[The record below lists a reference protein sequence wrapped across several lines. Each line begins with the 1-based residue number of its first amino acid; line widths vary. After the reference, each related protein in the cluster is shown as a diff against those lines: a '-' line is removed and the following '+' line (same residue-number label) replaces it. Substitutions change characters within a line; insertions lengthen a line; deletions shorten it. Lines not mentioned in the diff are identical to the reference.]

1 MPSTVTTTGEQF
13 FITVATG
20 QTPLANG
27 KLADKILFAKI
38 DGLDVTSTP
47 PASETIP
54 AELVDT
60 VDISQWSATNA
71 DTMIFTAVL
80 ESSFGDYEFNWLGLY
95 NSEHDVL
102 IQVAYE
108 PTQTKIATSGQNIG
122 TVLAKTMA
130 LQIKGGAAIFNMQE
144 SAQSWVFDFTG
155 RQRTAE
161 QIQRAAMRGV
171 YGSGT
176 YVTNAGQVTK
186 GASVYQVTTGAAII
200 DGLRVEIPATDTAIA
215 SDTATE
221 NYPFYIY
228 ATVAQTI
235 TGNSVENTIAI
246 ETSQTTLDDYT
257 GTHGEKFAR
266 VLIATLTDENTITD
280 NREYITDALTLARP
294 ATTTTPGLVSLSN
307 STTSDSETEAA
318 TPKAVKS
325 AKDAAAA
332 AQSTANTGVSNAA
345 AAQSTADSALSAA
358 NAAQTTAN
366 GRMIGSNNL
375 SEVLNKQ
382 EAQKNIG
389 LKIGSG
395 TSSTNADQ
403 RFNFPE
409 AFNTDCYGVFVQ
421 ITNGG
426 ISAILPIAGYDK
438 DGFNIDRDNN
448 DSFSSTSFT
457 YIAVGN

>member
-27 KLADKILFAKI
+27 KLADKILFANI

-54 AELVDT
+54 AELVDI

-161 QIQRAAMRGV
+161 QIQRDAMRGV

-186 GASVYQVTTGAAII
+186 GESVYEVTTGAAII

-215 SDTATE
+215 SDTAPE

-235 TGNSVENTIAI
+235 TGNSVENTVEI

-257 GTHGEKFAR
+257 GTHGEEFAR

-280 NREYITDALTLARP
+280 NRAYITDALTLARP

-307 STTSDSETEAA
+307 STISDSETEAA
-318 TPKAVKS
+318 TPKAVKEV
-325 AKDAAAA
+325 KTAAET
-332 AQSTANTGVSNAA
+332 AQSTAEARMKGNESIFLYSDGNGVDIFDMNTLEGGHPGEGWYIFNETEIYIIPNTFKYHVYSVNWSSN
-345 AAQSTADSALSAA
+345 QFLNIENFYIS
-358 NAAQTTAN
+358 QN
-366 GRMIGSNNL
+366 GNIQCFSNNIDFETRN
-375 SEVLNKQ
+375 SVDQSIKI
-382 EAQKNIG
+382 KKVRK
-389 LKIGSG
+389 LK
-395 TSSTNADQ
+395 
-403 RFNFPE
+403 
-409 AFNTDCYGVFVQ
+409 
-421 ITNGG
+421 
-426 ISAILPIAGYDK
+426 
-438 DGFNIDRDNN
+438 
-448 DSFSSTSFT
+448 
-457 YIAVGN
+457 

>member
-161 QIQRAAMRGV
+161 QIQRDAMRGV

-186 GASVYQVTTGAAII
+186 GESVYEVTTGAAII
-200 DGLRVEIPATDTAIA
+200 DGLRVEIPATDTAID
-215 SDTATE
+215 SDTAPE

-235 TGNSVENTIAI
+235 TGNSVENTVAI

-257 GTHGEKFAR
+257 GTHGEEFAR

-307 STTSDSETEAA
+307 STNSDSETEAA

-332 AQSTANTGVSNAA
+332 AQATANTGVSNAA
-345 AAQSTADSALSAA
+345 TAQGAANNAQSTADGKLDGKTK
-358 NAAQTTAN
+358 TTVWT
-366 GRMIGSNNL
+366 GS
-375 SEVLNKQ
+375 SQ
-382 EAQKNIG
+382 NIDLTTLPG
-389 LKIGSG
+389 GYPGDGIYLISG
-395 TSSTNADQ
+395 VPFFYKLGEQ
-403 RFNFPE
+403 
-409 AFNTDCYGVFVQ
+409 
-421 ITNGG
+421 TNGLTNF
-426 ISAILPIAGYDK
+426 SAGGNVVLTSNVVFYSDGKVSGHNIQLSLGAGTTSVT
-438 DGFNIDRDNN
+438 DRT
-448 DSFSSTSFT
+448 FSK
-457 YIAVGN
+457 IEKII